1 MLIASDLWRIS
12 AREVW
17 RRRRRYGG
25 VALGLMLGT
34 LGFVVILT
42 MGRDVRNHIYRDLD
56 LLGGATM
63 VKARLALE
71 NGRDTGEAFSAAT
84 MAELRAIP
92 GVLAVSAAAISGRP
106 VRLRS
111 GDEPQVA
118 VALGVDQYFWEAN
131 SFTPV
136 AGAFFGEGEVE
147 RRERICVLGAAL
159 ARRLY
164 GDRPA
169 VGEWLRIER
178 DLYQVRG
185 LLEGAGV
192 GDRNEFV
199 FLPLTTA
206 QDRLAGLSPIDR
218 LYVRCAALPDVER
231 VAEAIPPAVA
241 RHQPDAPLQV
251 EVARV
256 QLRYV
261 RRLLGWMEAFIFV
274 AVGTTLGLGSLG
286 IWNGMLAAVR
296 ARTREIGLK
305 KAMGA
310 EDLDIRAQFLT
321 EALCLSLG
329 AAVAGGLGARLALA
343 GISRSLH
350 SPVPEWLYLGYLLLS
365 LLLSLLLGLVA
376 GYWPARQASRMD
388 AVSAMRDE

>member
-1 MLIASDLWRIS
+1 MLIPSDLWRIS

-17 RRRRRYGG
+17 RRRRRTGG

-42 MGRDVRNHIYRDLD
+42 MGRDVRDHVYRDLE
-56 LLGGATM
+56 LRGGATM
-63 VKARLALE
+63 VKARLVPE
-71 NGRDTGEAFSAAT
+71 TGRSAAESFSAAT
-84 MAELRAIP
+84 LSELRRLP
-92 GVLAVSAAAISGRP
+92 GVQAVSAAAISAGP
-106 VRLRS
+106 LRLRL
-111 GDEPQVA
+111 DDRIQTA

-136 AGAFFGEGEVE
+136 AGEFFGAGEVA

-159 ARRLY
+159 ARRLF
-164 GDRPA
+164 GDEPA
-169 VGEWLRIER
+169 VGAWLRIER

-185 LLEGAGV
+185 LMESAGAD
-192 GDRNEFV
+192 DRNDFV

-206 QDRLAGLSPIDR
+206 RDRLAGLPPIDR
-218 LYVRCAALPDVER
+218 LYVRCAALPDVES
-231 VAEAIPPAVA
+231 VAAAIPPAVA
-241 RHQPDAPLQV
+241 RHQAGAALQV
-251 EVARV
+251 DVPWV

-286 IWNGMLAAVR
+286 IWNGMHSAVR

-310 EDLDIRAQFLT
+310 EADDIRAQFLA
-321 EALCLSLG
+321 EALCLSVG

-350 SPVPEWLYLGYLLLS
+350 SPVSEWLYLSCMALS
-365 LLLSLLLGLVA
+365 VVLSLLLGLVA
-376 GYWPARQASRMD
+376 GYWPARHASRMD

>member
-1 MLIASDLWRIS
+1 MLNAADLWRIG

-25 VALGLMLGT
+25 VALGLVLGT

-42 MGRDVRNHIYRDLD
+42 MGREVRDHIHRDLD

-63 VKARLALE
+63 VKLRLVPD
-71 NGRDTGEAFSAAT
+71 NGIGEGESVSAASL
-84 MAELRAIP
+84 AELRGLE
-92 GVLAVSAAAISGRP
+92 GVQVVSTAAISARP
-106 VRLRS
+106 VRLQLE
-111 GDEPQVA
+111 DETQHA
-118 VALGVDQYFWEAN
+118 VALGVDSYFWEAN

-136 AGAFFGEGEVE
+136 SGAFFGPEEVE
-147 RRERICVLGAAL
+147 GRERVCVLGAAL
-159 ARRLY
+159 AERLC
-164 GDRPA
+164 GERPSI
-169 VGEWLRIER
+169 GEWIRIER

-192 GDRNEFV
+192 GDRDEFV

-206 QDRLAGLSPIDR
+206 RDRLAGFSPINR
-218 LYVRCAALPDVER
+218 LYVRCAALPDVE
-231 VAEAIPPAVA
+231 AVA
-241 RHQPDAPLQV
+241 AAVPDAVREHQAGVPLQLDV
-251 EVARV
+251 PWV

-261 RRLLGWMEAFIFV
+261 RRLLGWMETFILI
-274 AVGTTLGLGSLG
+274 AIGTTLGLGSLG
-286 IWNGMLAAVR
+286 IWNGMLSAVR

-310 EDLDIRAQFLT
+310 EDRDIHAQFLV
-321 EALCLSLG
+321 EALCLSFG
-329 AAVAGGLGARLALA
+329 AAVVGVAGARVALI
-343 GISRSLH
+343 GISWVLH
-350 SPVPEWLYLGYLLLS
+350 SSVPDGLFLACTVLS
-365 LLLSLLLGLVA
+365 LFLSLLLGLVA

>member
-1 MLIASDLWRIS
+1 MLILSDLWRIS

-17 RRRRRYGG
+17 RRRRRTGG

-34 LGFVVILT
+34 LGFIVILT
-42 MGRDVRNHIYRDLD
+42 MGRDVRTHIYRDLD

-63 VKARLALE
+63 VKARLVPANDRE
-71 NGRDTGEAFSAAT
+71 AREAFSDAT
-84 MAELRAIP
+84 LAELRALP
-92 GVLAVSAAAISGRP
+92 GVQAVSAAAISARP
-106 VRLRS
+106 VRLLREDAAQS
-111 GDEPQVA
+111 A
-118 VALGVDQYFWEAN
+118 VALGVDEFFWEAN
-131 SFTPV
+131 SFSPV
-136 AGAFFGEGEVE
+136 AGAFFGVDEVR

-169 VGEWLRIER
+169 VGEWLRIGR

-206 QDRLAGLSPIDR
+206 RDRLAGLSPIDR
-218 LYVRCAALPDVER
+218 LYVRCAALPDVEA
-231 VAEAIPPAVA
+231 VADAIPPAVA
-241 RHQPDAPLQV
+241 RHQPGAPLQV

-274 AVGTTLGLGSLG
+274 AVGTTLVLGSLG
-286 IWNGMLAAVR
+286 IWNGMLTAVR

-310 EDLDIRAQFLT
+310 EADDIRAQFLA

-329 AAVAGGLGARLALA
+329 AAAAGGLGARAALA
-343 GISRSLH
+343 GISRFLH
-350 SPVPEWLYLGYLLLS
+350 SPVPDWLFLGCMLSS
-365 LLLSLLLGLVA
+365 LLLSLVLGLVA
-376 GYWPARQASRMD
+376 GYWPARHASRMD

>member
-1 MLIASDLWRIS
+1 MLIPSDLWRIS

-17 RRRRRYGG
+17 RRRRRTGG
-25 VALGLMLGT
+25 VALGLMIGT
-34 LGFVVILT
+34 LAFVVILT
-42 MGRDVRNHIYRDLD
+42 MGRDVRDHIYRDLD

-63 VKARLALE
+63 VKARLARDD
-71 NGRDTGEAFSAAT
+71 GRSTGEAFSPAT
-84 MAELRAIP
+84 MAELRNIP
-92 GVLAVSAAAISGRP
+92 GVLAVSAAAIGGRP
-106 VRLRS
+106 VLLRS
-111 GDEPQVA
+111 DDEPQAA
-118 VALGVDQYFWEAN
+118 VALGVDQYFWAAN
-131 SFTPV
+131 SFSPV
-136 AGAFFGEGEVE
+136 AGALFGEGEVE

-164 GDRPA
+164 GNRPA
-169 VGEWLRIER
+169 IGEWLRIDR
-178 DLYQVRG
+178 DLYRIRG
-185 LLEGAGV
+185 LMESAAGD
-192 GDRNEFV
+192 DRNDFV

-218 LYVRCAALPDVER
+218 VYVRCALLPDVEAI
-231 VAEAIPPAVA
+231 AEAIPPAVA
-241 RHQPDAPLQV
+241 RHQPGAPLQV
-251 EVARV
+251 EVARI

-274 AVGTTLGLGSLG
+274 AVATTLGLGSLG

-310 EDLDIRAQFLT
+310 EDGDIRSQFLA

-343 GISRSLH
+343 GISRSLN
-350 SPVPEWLYLGYLLLS
+350 SPVPDWLYLGYLLLS

>member
-1 MLIASDLWRIS
+1 M
-12 AREVW
+12 
-17 RRRRRYGG
+17 
-25 VALGLMLGT
+25 
-34 LGFVVILT
+34 
-42 MGRDVRNHIYRDLD
+42 
-56 LLGGATM
+56 
-63 VKARLALE
+63 
-71 NGRDTGEAFSAAT
+71 
-84 MAELRAIP
+84 
-92 GVLAVSAAAISGRP
+92 
-106 VRLRS
+106 
-111 GDEPQVA
+111 
-118 VALGVDQYFWEAN
+118 
-131 SFTPV
+131 
-136 AGAFFGEGEVE
+136 
-147 RRERICVLGAAL
+147 
-159 ARRLY
+159 
-164 GDRPA
+164 
-169 VGEWLRIER
+169 
-178 DLYQVRG
+178 
-185 LLEGAGV
+185 
-192 GDRNEFV
+192 
-199 FLPLTTA
+199 
-206 QDRLAGLSPIDR
+206 
-218 LYVRCAALPDVER
+218 RCATLPDVER

-251 EVARV
+251 GVARV